1 MSNPD
6 QALPPAPDDD
16 HYSPGSAPP
25 GNTPAPADP
34 TQAGSA
40 ESPAAE
46 PALEPAGLES
56 TAAGPTPAGPAPAGP
71 APAGPEPAGREAYV
85 PNPTLDER
93 VCSELARR
101 TELIAAEARA
111 IAHAQARQA
120 EFLVELQSWS
130 EDPQVS
136 SRLHGNPES
145 IRLADVNAAS
155 MTEDQ
160 ARAAF
165 YGRWEDRD
173 VARRTIVSETACLL
187 RMAERTVEH
196 LMEQSLWLLSAPA
209 TFHALSNGEISYRH
223 ATVLIDQMR
232 TLPIDDQEAFED
244 KVLPDAKRLPVARFT
259 DRARRLRERLHP
271 ESIVTRTTNALAE
284 RRTRWE
290 AAPDGMG
297 WLHWYGTAHDT
308 KAAYTRINTM
318 AVKLNKL
325 GDPTRAGDAAGKAGA
340 DAGADVNAAAD
351 ASAGNGTAANAGTG
365 ATADAA
371 ADEEETK
378 RTLDQLRADIT
389 RALLLDG
396 ITPDGMGA
404 GIRGTVMITVPV
416 LTLLGL
422 DEEPATLEGY
432 GPISPEMARQIAG
445 HAPSFTRLLTH
456 PETGVVLS
464 LGKTQHKNTTAMKKW
479 LRVRDETCRF
489 PGCSRPAV
497 TSDID
502 HTHDWADGGTT
513 DCDNLAHLCEPHHR
527 LKHLTHWRVTQQPG
541 GILLWTSPGKR
552 SYRTDPA
559 NPMGPPRPQPPVVG
573 PKTRKRPP
581 EDSYLMP
588 PRHRPTRT
596 PTPPV
601 PDNPPF

>member
-1 MSNPD
+1 MPAASAQP
-6 QALPPAPDDD
+6 AETAPPEP
-16 HYSPGSAPP
+16 SSTKPGSTGP
-25 GNTPAPADP
+25 GSTKPGPAEPGPTEPGPTEPGPTEPAD
-34 TQAGSA
+34 
-40 ESPAAE
+40 
-46 PALEPAGLES
+46 
-56 TAAGPTPAGPAPAGP
+56 
-71 APAGPEPAGREAYV
+71 REAYV
-85 PNPTLDER
+85 PNPALDEL

-101 TELIAAEARA
+101 TALIAAEARA

-120 EFLVELQSWS
+120 EFLVELQCWS

-145 IRLADVNAAS
+145 IRLADLDAATL
-155 MTEDQ
+155 TEDQ
-160 ARAAF
+160 ARAAA
-165 YGRWEDRD
+165 YGRWEDRE

-187 RMAERTVEH
+187 RMHERTVEH

-209 TFHALSNGEISYRH
+209 TFEALSSGEISYRH

-232 TLPIDDQEAFED
+232 TLPAEDQEAFEE

-284 RRTRWE
+284 RHSRWE

-308 KAAYTRINTM
+308 KAAYDRINTM
-318 AVKLNKL
+318 ATSLKKL
-325 GDPTRAGDAAGKAGA
+325 GDPTRAGAAAGEASARAGA
-340 DAGADVNAAAD
+340 DASAATGTEAGAVAGAEED
-351 ASAGNGTAANAGTG
+351 A
-365 ATADAA
+365 
-371 ADEEETK
+371 EEQK

-432 GPISPEMARQIAG
+432 GPISPDVARQIAG

-464 LGKTQHKNTTAMKKW
+464 LGKTQHKNTKAMKKW

-497 TSDID
+497 KSDVD
-502 HTHDWADGGTT
+502 HTEDWAGGGKT

-527 LKHLTHWRVTQQPG
+527 LKHLSQWQVTQEPG

-552 SYRTDPA
+552 GYRTDPA
-559 NPMGPPRPQPPVVG
+559 NPMGPPRPQAPVVG
-573 PKTRKRPP
+573 PKTRKRPA
-581 EDSYLMP
+581 EESYLMP
-588 PRHRPTRT
+588 PRPRPTRT

-601 PDNPPF
+601 PENPPF